1 MQSKTK
7 DTDFKSGNNLYRAVK
22 LNKNSDTDKYKKSG
36 YSNEVH
42 VSDILLSRGIGF
54 DKNVTMFGSNFKS
67 AMKKLCEKNFTTDQ
81 SKEY

>member
-7 DTDFKSGNNLYRAVK
+7 GTDFKS
-22 LNKNSDTDKYKKSG
+22 NSDTDKYKKSG

>member
-1 MQSKTK
+1 MQSKTQG
-7 DTDFKSGNNLYRAVK
+7 TDFKSGNNLYRAVK

-36 YSNEVH
+36 YNNEAH
-42 VSDILLSRGIGF
+42 VSDILLSRGIVF
-54 DKNVTMFGSNFKS
+54 DKNVIMFGSNLKR